1 MRLGRLFARIQSVGF
16 EGPFYQGVSGKLR
29 FLFETVGSRREFVFL
44 GTRDSF
50 ASARPELPLEL
61 TIVGSF
67 DGLEMLRSQLDAEYY
82 PGFLDTWRKPFS
94 WGEQVA
100 LGSVAGQLAAFAW
113 VQHGNSEGF
122 PTYYNRLFEND
133 ARILRVGVLPTFRRR
148 GLNSRMMYTLLERLL
163 AEGFVRVFAESHK
176 YNVPSVRTFLKV
188 GFRAVALL
196 TVVSIPGTGE
206 LVRWGSL
213 RDVETHLRDLDTK
226 AR

>member
-1 MRLGRLFARIQSVGF
+1 
-16 EGPFYQGVSGKLR
+16 
-29 FLFETVGSRREFVFL
+29 
-44 GTRDSF
+44 
-50 ASARPELPLEL
+50 
-61 TIVGSF
+61 
-67 DGLEMLRSQLDAEYY
+67 
-82 PGFLDTWRKPFS
+82 
-94 WGEQVA
+94 
-100 LGSVAGQLAAFAW
+100 
-113 VQHGNSEGF
+113 
-122 PTYYNRLFEND
+122 
-133 ARILRVGVLPTFRRR
+133 
-148 GLNSRMMYTLLERLL
+148 MMYTLLERLL